1 MDRDQTE
8 IGQAGVFSKTGIIKM
23 SKPYIPKEISWLSF
37 NDRVLQEAEN
47 KDAPLIERLKFM
59 GIYSNNLDEYF
70 RVRVA
75 TLKRISMFGS
85 KSRKIL
91 GYNPK
96 ATLKRIHEI
105 VLTQTTKFEKN
116 YSKLLKE
123 LENHKVHIINERQ
136 LTPDQVEFVRD
147 YFHKEVRT
155 RLMPYLIDKDSEFPN
170 LTDDAIYLAIH
181 LSKNDSLKRRYALL
195 EIPTDIL
202 PRFILLPEK
211 GEDKYII
218 FLDDI
223 IRFGLKDIFFIFD
236 FDEIS
241 AYTIKLTKDAELEIA
256 DDISESYIDKL
267 SKSLQQRKKGTP
279 VRFIY
284 DRCLPPDLLKIITK
298 KLNFGTDDVIIPSN
312 RYHNFKDFMK
322 FPDLGK
328 KQFHN
333 AELIPVYHRDI
344 QVGKSILSVIK
355 EKDVMLFFPY
365 HPFDHFIDLLREA
378 SIDPYVTSVQIT
390 LYRLARNSSVINA
403 LLNAVRNGKDVTTVV
418 ELQARFDEEA
428 NIQWGNKLLE
438 EGVKVIYGVPGL
450 KVHSKLCLITRVKNK
465 VTERY
470 AAVGTGN
477 FNEDTARIYTDHLL
491 LTSNKKITYE
501 VFKAFNFFSVNYKK
515 DNFYHLVLSPFFLRN
530 KVTLLIENEIRN
542 ARAGKKA
549 FIYLKLNNLTDI
561 DIINYLYEASSAGVK
576 IRLIIR
582 GMLSL
587 VPGIK
592 KVSDNIKAIGIVDRF
607 LEHSRFMIFCNDGNE
622 QVFITSADL
631 MPRNLDHRIEVT
643 CPIFDK
649 NIKLELRKI
658 FDIQWED
665 NVKARIFNESQSNDF
680 VKSDGKSIQSQIE
693 VYNYLKKVNDK
704 SPEKGFSQPA
714 KTS

>member
-1 MDRDQTE
+1 M
-8 IGQAGVFSKTGIIKM
+8 SKT
-23 SKPYIPKEISWLSF
+23 YIPKEISWLSF
-37 NDRVLQEAEN
+37 NERVLQEAEN
-47 KDAPLIERLKFM
+47 KDIPLIERFKFL

-75 TLKRISMFGS
+75 TIKRISLYGPKS
-85 KSRKIL
+85 KNIL

-96 ATLKRIHEI
+96 ATLKKIHEI
-105 VLTQTTKFEKN
+105 VLIQNTRFEKN
-116 YSKLLKE
+116 YTRLIKE
-123 LENHKVHIINERQ
+123 LESHKIHIINEKQ
-136 LTPDQVEFVRD
+136 LNPEQVEFVQK

-155 RLMPYLIDKDSEFPN
+155 RLMPYLIEKDSELPN
-170 LTDDAIYLAIH
+170 LTDDAIYLAVY
-181 LSKNDSLKRRYALL
+181 LSKKDSQKKRYALL
-195 EIPTDIL
+195 EVPTDIL
-202 PRFILLPEK
+202 PRFIVFPEK
-211 GEDKYII
+211 DEEKHII

-267 SKSLQQRKKGTP
+267 SRSLQQRKKGSP

-284 DRCLPPDLLKIITK
+284 DRCLPEDLLKIITR
-298 KLNFGTDDVIIPSN
+298 KLNFGPDDVIIPSN

-322 FPDLGK
+322 FPNLGK
-328 KQFHN
+328 KQFYY
-333 AELIPVYHRDI
+333 EDLVPIPHRDI
-344 QVGKSILSVIK
+344 QIGKSILSAIK
-355 EKDVMLFFPY
+355 KKDIMLFFPY

-378 SIDPYVTSVQIT
+378 SIDPFVTSIQIT

-428 NIQWGNKLLE
+428 NILWGNKLLD

-450 KVHSKLCLITRVKNK
+450 KVHSKLCLITRVKSD

-491 LTSNKKITYE
+491 LTTNKKITNE
-501 VFKAFNFFSVNYKK
+501 VYKAFNFFSVNYKK

-530 KVTLLIENEIRN
+530 KIILLIENEIKN
-542 ARAGKKA
+542 AKEGKKA
-549 FIYLKLNNLTDI
+549 YIYLKLNNLTDTE
-561 DIINYLYEASSAGVK
+561 IINYLYEASNAGVK

-592 KVSDNIKAIGIVDRF
+592 KTSENIKAIGIVDRF
-607 LEHSRFMIFCNDGNE
+607 LEHSRFLIFCNGGVE
-622 QVFITSADL
+622 QIFISSADL

-649 NIKLELRKI
+649 NLRSDIRNI
-658 FDIQWED
+658 FDIQWKD
-665 NVKARIFNESQSNDF
+665 NVKARIFDETQSNEF
-680 VKSDGKSIQSQIE
+680 VKPGKEIIQSQKE
-693 VYNYLKKVNDK
+693 VYNYIKMTN
-704 SPEKGFSQPA
+704 EKAQ
-714 KTS
+714 